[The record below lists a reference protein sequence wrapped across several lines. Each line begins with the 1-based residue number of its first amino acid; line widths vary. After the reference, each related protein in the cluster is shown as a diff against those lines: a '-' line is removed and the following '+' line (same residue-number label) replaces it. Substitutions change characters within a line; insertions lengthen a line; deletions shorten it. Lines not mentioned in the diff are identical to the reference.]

1 MAKRKD
7 TDDIYVCIVALTNR
21 HQTEEE
27 ATVRKLEMDKAHSL
41 LGVKDSCILTHE
53 SGYLDLEPM
62 YELVG
67 HLEEVIRTEDF
78 TEIYIPARCHMHDHS
93 IVNDACIAA
102 LRPGNPRPP
111 FIAEYEHNWPGW
123 SSVEGGTGYCVLT
136 KKEVELK
143 LAALE
148 CFSSQLGR
156 HKHVPRHPLSS
167 EATLQILEMRGYECG
182 AKYAERFKIMYAEL

>member
-7 TDDIYVCIVALTNR
+7 TDDVYVCIVALTNR

-41 LGVKDSCILTHE
+41 VGVKDSCILTHE
-53 SGYLDLEPM
+53 SGY
-62 YELVG
+62 
-67 HLEEVIRTEDF
+67 LEEVIRTEDF

-148 CFSSQLGR
+148 CFS
-156 HKHVPRHPLSS
+156 
-167 EATLQILEMRGYECG
+167 
-182 AKYAERFKIMYAEL
+182 